1 MDSRDLVIPAPA
13 SDATLEKPFE
23 LDVIGVLFE
32 EFLNRHSR
40 HAEDERWLK
49 EFKAEIRRLSND
61 AEVYRYKGR
70 IVAVDE
76 RNGKFALSKLAETDP
91 DLVAQYTHWV
101 TTERFDEEAFRQDH
115 PKIWAQM
122 RAQSFKVK

>member
-40 HAEDERWLK
+40 HAEDE
-49 EFKAEIRRLSND
+49 
-61 AEVYRYKGR
+61 
-70 IVAVDE
+70 
-76 RNGKFALSKLAETDP
+76 
-91 DLVAQYTHWV
+91 
-101 TTERFDEEAFRQDH
+101 
-115 PKIWAQM
+115 
-122 RAQSFKVK
+122 